1 MNESIK
7 TPEGIPTGAIT
18 EGERMSTDTRSAEE
32 PLLWNLPEVL
42 RRPRLIPQVILK
54 SNIYGIRKRLIFE
67 RLSMGRCNFGGYSVP
82 HVSERYNR

>member
-1 MNESIK
+1 MDSYQE
-7 TPEGIPTGAIT
+7 P
-18 EGERMSTDTRSAEE
+18 DTVPE
-32 PLLWNLPEVL
+32 PLRASSVESARGPQT
-42 RRPRLIPQVILK
+42 PRLIPQVILK